1 MDNIKT
7 VSFGCDHG
15 GYPFK
20 EEIVNHLK
28 ELGYEVLDCGT
39 YSKESCNYPDPA
51 FKAATAVAEGKA
63 QAGILVCSSGEGV
76 SICAN
81 KVKGVICGIGY
92 NDDVSHLIVTHNHA
106 NMIAFGGAYM
116 TLEDILRRIDIFF
129 HSVPHEGRHQ
139 RRVDIIRDYE
149 EKHFK

>member
-15 GYPFK
+15 GYPYK
-20 EEIVNHLK
+20 EAVIKHLQ
-28 ELGYEVLDCGT
+28 EMGYEVLDCGT
-39 YSKESCNYPDPA
+39 YSKESCNYPEPA

-63 QAGILVCSSGEGV
+63 QAGVLVCTSGEGV

-92 NDDVSHLIVTHNHA
+92 NDSVSHLLVTHNHA

-116 TLEDILRRIDIFF
+116 PLEDVLRRIDIFF
-129 HSVPHEGRHQ
+129 ASTPHEGRHQ
-139 RRVDIIRDYE
+139 RRVEMIEEYE
-149 EKHFK
+149 KEHSK